1 MESSSHN
8 RRDCWLLAAIIAIAA
23 VLRFWHIGGESLWLD
38 EGASVGIARL
48 PWSAFLKLM
57 YEREANMVLYYVLL
71 RGWMV
76 FGTSEA
82 WLRALS
88 AVFSVATIPFVYVI
102 GREVRSR
109 ATGFVA
115 ALLFAL
121 SPFSIAYAEEIRSYS
136 LVCLLVSAATWFL
149 LRRRWT
155 LWAWAIALAVYAHF
169 FAMLVL
175 ASHVLYLVITRYP
188 LRDLRTVFSKLALA
202 LIPALGFVLLRNTGQ
217 LTWIPPLSVAQ
228 IQQAF
233 GEWAGGGDLALIVI
247 FLAVLGAVITWRRPI
262 ATNPTLVIWLW
273 LLVPVVVIVVVS
285 VARPLLVSRF
295 LILSLPALLIA
306 AGIALTE
313 VPKPISVMLL
323 LAIAFFS
330 VRTELLAWRTPSKDD
345 LRGASAYVLQRSSTE
360 DGIIFHIPMARHAF
374 EYYARRQRA
383 SNVPGLM
390 SPSHG
395 PRATERDFQ
404 ADGDAELV
412 AKLWKKPPVLW
423 LMLTRN
429 ESNGQPDE
437 YTNFVMSKVK
447 EVYAQCE
454 DRQFRGVL
462 VRRCTR

>member
-1 MESSSHN
+1 VEGSSN
-8 RRDCWLLAAIIAIAA
+8 KQLDCWLLAAIIVVAA
-23 VLRFWHIGGESLWLD
+23 VLHWHIGQESLWLD
-38 EGASVGIARL
+38 EGASVGIVRL

-57 YEREANMVLYYVLL
+57 YEHEANMVLYYLLL

-76 FGTSEA
+76 FGASEA

-88 AVFSVATIPFVYVI
+88 AVFSVATIPVVYLI

-115 ALLFAL
+115 ALLFAV
-121 SPFSIAYAEEIRSYS
+121 SPFAIAYAEEARSYS

-149 LRRRWT
+149 LRRQWSC
-155 LWAWAIALAVYAHF
+155 WAWMIGLAVYAHF
-169 FAMLVL
+169 FALLVL
-175 ASHVLYLVITRYP
+175 AAHVLYLVITRYP
-188 LRDLRTVFSKLALA
+188 VRDLRTGLSKLVLALMPALA
-202 LIPALGFVLLRNTGQ
+202 FVLLRNAGQ
-217 LTWIPPLSVAQ
+217 LTWIPPLSVSEMKDV
-228 IQQAF
+228 F
-233 GEWAGGGDLALIVI
+233 GEWAGGGDLALII
-247 FLAVLGAVITWRRPI
+247 LFLAVLGAVITWRPPV

-273 LLVPVVVIVVVS
+273 LLVPILVIVAVS
-285 VARPLLVSRF
+285 IVRPLLVSRF

-313 VPKPISVMLL
+313 VPKPISLMLL
-323 LAIAFFS
+323 VVIAFFS
-330 VRTELLAWRTPSKDD
+330 VRAELLAWQTPSKDD
-345 LRGASAYVLQRSSTE
+345 LRGASAYVLQRSSAE
-360 DGIIFHIPMARHAF
+360 DSIIFHIPMARHAF
-374 EYYARRQRA
+374 EYYAWREHA
-383 SNVPGLM
+383 SNAPGLM

-395 PRATERDFQ
+395 ARATERDFQ

-412 AKLWKKPPVLW
+412 AKIHKQRPVLW

-429 ESNGQPDE
+429 ETKGSPDE
-437 YTNFVMSKVK
+437 YTRFVMSKVK